1 MQVGDLVEITVD
13 DLELWRFR
21 PNSSPASAT
30 AHLLRQGA
38 FFAVV
43 VDVLQ
48 EVDELGFVKDPNDW
62 AYTVSMSHRPALH
75 RRVFE
80 CEVEKVS

>member
-1 MQVGDLVEITVD
+1 MGSQSMQVGDLVEIVG
-13 DLELWRFR
+13 R
-21 PNSSPASAT
+21 PLT
-30 AHLLRQGA
+30 

-43 VDVLQ
+43 VDILQ
-48 EVDELGFVKDPNDW
+48 EADGLGFVKDPNDW

-80 CEVEKVS
+80 CEVEKLS

>member
-1 MQVGDLVEITVD
+1 VG
-13 DLELWRFR
+13 R
-21 PNSSPASAT
+21 PLT
-30 AHLLRQGA
+30 

-43 VDVLQ
+43 VDILQ
-48 EVDELGFVKDPNDW
+48 EADGLGFVKDPNDW

-80 CEVEKVS
+80 CEVEKLS